1 MTSEV
6 DFEALGISNPPSWT
20 VLLPDDV
27 DGTKLVQVPQAPEV
41 EGLPLSPNLEVIASF
56 WIAMLSYS
64 TEV

>member
-41 EGLPLSPNLEVIASF
+41 EGLPVSPNLEVIASF

-64 TEV
+64 TAV